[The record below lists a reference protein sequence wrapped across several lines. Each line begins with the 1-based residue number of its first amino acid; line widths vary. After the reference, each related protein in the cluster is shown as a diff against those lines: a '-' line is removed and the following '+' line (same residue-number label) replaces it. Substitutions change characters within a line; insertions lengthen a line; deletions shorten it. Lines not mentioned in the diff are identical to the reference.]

1 MDQEPSCKNCRLA
14 NWKRTEIGRLHPD
27 GSGRC
32 DWRMPVIP
40 LPKAFYY
47 ISWRE
52 RDSVPPPNGGGHID
66 RRKPETD
73 CPCWVEAE

>member
-1 MDQEPSCKNCRLA
+1 MNCRLA
-14 NWKRTEIGRLHPD
+14 NWKRTETGRLHPD

-40 LPKAFYY
+40 FPKKAFYY
-47 ISWRE
+47 VGWRE
-52 RDSVPPPNGGGHID
+52 RDSVLAPSGGRIN
-66 RRKPETD
+66 RRNPETD